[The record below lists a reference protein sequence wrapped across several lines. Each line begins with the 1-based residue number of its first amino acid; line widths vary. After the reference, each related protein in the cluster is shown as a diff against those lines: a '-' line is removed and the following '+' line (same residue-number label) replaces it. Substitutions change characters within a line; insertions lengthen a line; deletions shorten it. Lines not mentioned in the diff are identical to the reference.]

1 MNEAELVKVL
11 GIDKIK
17 DKNIFEEAFT
27 HRSYLNENKDQN
39 LESNERLEFL
49 GDAVLQF
56 LSTEYLF
63 NKFKHIKEGTLT
75 AYRAA
80 LVNTN
85 SLAEESKR
93 LGFGKFLRLSKGE
106 ELNKGRENTYIL
118 ANTFEAVLGAL
129 YLDQGLEKCK
139 KFLEKNLFYKIDR
152 IIKEE
157 AYKDK
162 KSGFQEIA
170 QEEQGITPTYKVIR
184 EWGPDHNKK
193 FEVAVYL
200 GKDKIATGVGSSK
213 QKAEIEAAKKAIEK
227 YKSKNN

>member
-162 KSGFQEIA
+162 KSAFQEIA

>member
-1 MNEAELVKVL
+1 
-11 GIDKIK
+11 
-17 DKNIFEEAFT
+17 
-27 HRSYLNENKDQN
+27 ENKDQN